1 LTARSRRL
9 LPWASAVIL
18 LALLAVTHTVWLEFL
33 GRLLVRAEAPARADL
48 LVVLAGDFYGL
59 RIIRAGQLLREG
71 FAPRAL
77 VSGPEGIYGFHESEL
92 AIRFA
97 ARHGFAES
105 DFESFPHRETST
117 RGEAAVIVPE
127 LRRRGVRRLLLV
139 TSNFHTRRAGSVFRA
154 AAPDMDIIVVAAPDR
169 DFEPA
174 SWWRHREAQKKFL
187 LEWLKT
193 IANLVGY

>member
-1 LTARSRRL
+1 MTALRRRL
-9 LPWASAVIL
+9 LPWVSVAIL
-18 LALLAVTHTVWLEFL
+18 LAVVAATHTLWLELL
-33 GRLLVRAEAPARADL
+33 GGFLVRAEPPARADL

-59 RIIRAGQLLREG
+59 RILRAGQLLREG
-71 FAPRAL
+71 FAPKAL
-77 VSGPEGIYGFHESEL
+77 VSGPEGFYGFHESEL

-105 DFESFPHRETST
+105 GFEPFPHRETST

-154 AAPDMDIIVVAAPDR
+154 AAPDIEIIVVAAPDR

-193 IANLVGY
+193 MANLVGY